1 MAGFVAGHIT
11 VNNYTTLEQEVQSLL
26 DDSSLEFVID
36 GGGAAIET
44 GVKGYIMVPY
54 NGTISHV
61 ALLADQS
68 GDIKI
73 DIWRI
78 GIEQINI
85 GFPPTDADSITNGK
99 EPEISGDDHWRIGS
113 TGWGQG
119 NLLNVYDILA
129 INVDSCTDIQRVTLV
144 ISIAK
149 SVGATRLD

>member
-1 MAGFVAGHIT
+1 MAGFVPGHIT
-11 VNNYTTLEQEVQSLL
+11 VNNYTTLESKVDSLFA
-26 DDSSLEFVID
+26 DSSLEFVID
-36 GGGAAIET
+36 GGGAEITT
-44 GVKGYIMVPY
+44 GVKGYLMMPY
-54 NGTISHV
+54 NGRVSHV
-61 ALLADQS
+61 ALLADQV

-119 NLLNVYDILA
+119 NYMNVYDILA
-129 INVDSCTDIQRVTLV
+129 INVDSCTTIQRVTLV

-149 SVGATRLD
+149 SVGATRTD